1 MIVDTVKSLIVMVT
15 VVDFEPTELLAH
27 IVKTSPDTTTVG
39 VPQIVPLLLPKFMPS
54 GSVGS
59 ISHELIEPLVLVLV
73 SNNTDS
79 TVCCTKY
86 PSSKCDEN

>member
-1 MIVDTVKSLIVMVT
+1 MVMVT

-39 VPQIVPLLLPKFMPS
+39 VPQIVPLLPPKFMPN
-54 GSVGS
+54 GSDGS

-73 SNNTDS
+73 KVGVVNSVLLDFII
-79 TVCCTKY
+79 
-86 PSSKCDEN
+86 EI